1 MDDLLICGRRS
12 DLKELIAR
20 ARKILQKCQEN
31 DLFVKPDKCDFF
43 VSTVEFLGFMIRDGK
58 LEMNPAKLDGIASW
72 PPPKNVKQLRSFLGF
87 CNFYRR
93 FIDHYVDKTVA
104 LNVLL

>member
-72 PPPKNVKQLRSFLGF
+72 PPTTIIFGIL
-87 CNFYRR
+87 
-93 FIDHYVDKTVA
+93 
-104 LNVLL
+104 